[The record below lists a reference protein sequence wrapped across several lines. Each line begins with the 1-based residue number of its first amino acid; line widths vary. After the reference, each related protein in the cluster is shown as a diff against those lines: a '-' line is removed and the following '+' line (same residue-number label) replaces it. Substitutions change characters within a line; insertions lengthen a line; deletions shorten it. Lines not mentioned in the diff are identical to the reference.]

1 MRIFINVSIHVGTTA
16 LFLMSVF
23 CREECATGI
32 HFACVLVEHPQ
43 NACREP
49 ARVQSG
55 QTVIPAGATGRICAA
70 RRCSAAVCRGSIREG
85 IARGIGGIS
94 QGSDQRPSHSSTLLT
109 ANLFLTPLSEHSP
122 HRWHMK
128 NCPEGCKR
136 GVASP
141 IHSRLPVDLP
151 VPIPARREASMDYLR
166 ALRVRAIM
174 TAHPPKSWA
183 HIPA

>member
-1 MRIFINVSIHVGTTA
+1 MRIFLNVSIHVGTTA

-70 RRCSAAVCRGSIREG
+70 RRCSAAVCRGQFEKGSREELEEF
-85 IARGIGGIS
+85 RKDQIS
-94 QGSDQRPSHSSTLLT
+94 VP
-109 ANLFLTPLSEHSP
+109 
-122 HRWHMK
+122 K
-128 NCPEGCKR
+128 
-136 GVASP
+136 
-141 IHSRLPVDLP
+141 IRLPC
-151 VPIPARREASMDYLR
+151 
-166 ALRVRAIM
+166 
-174 TAHPPKSWA
+174 SW
-183 HIPA
+183 HISF